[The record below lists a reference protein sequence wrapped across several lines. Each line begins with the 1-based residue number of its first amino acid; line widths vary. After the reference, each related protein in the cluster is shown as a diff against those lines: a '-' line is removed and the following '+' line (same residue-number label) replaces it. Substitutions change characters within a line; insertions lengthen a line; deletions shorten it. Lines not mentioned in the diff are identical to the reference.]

1 MLPCSLLVTPNLV
14 CIYGTGY
21 SLWHHLSCF
30 QLYRS
35 SISRNKVWEKFG
47 KFLHYTQEEIPYPP
61 IYPVVPEAKLFL
73 QPFSQV
79 NNGPCTFPL
88 TAIKLRQPPLC
99 LTSSLFITPSPRCTS
114 LQHVY
119 SGLPLIWLE
128 CKPLSHE
135 CMDLP
140 DQLISGHSAEIKDLM
155 RLWANA
161 FALLYTIRTI
171 QDFGERKF
179 WNTKNW
185 WI

>member
-1 MLPCSLLVTPNLV
+1 MELG
-14 CIYGTGY
+14 IAYGTIY
-21 SLWHHLSCF
+21 PASSCVEAPSPVISF
-30 QLYRS
+30 ERNLAS
-35 SISRNKVWEKFG
+35 SFTTPRRR
-47 KFLHYTQEEIPYPP
+47 EIPYPP

-88 TAIKLRQPPLC
+88 TAIKLRQPLLC

-114 LQHVY
+114 LQHVH

-135 CMDLP
+135 CIDLP
-140 DQLISGHSAEIKDLM
+140 DQLISGHNALQPAIKDFM

-171 QDFGERKF
+171 QYFGERRF
-179 WNTKNW
+179 WNAKNW